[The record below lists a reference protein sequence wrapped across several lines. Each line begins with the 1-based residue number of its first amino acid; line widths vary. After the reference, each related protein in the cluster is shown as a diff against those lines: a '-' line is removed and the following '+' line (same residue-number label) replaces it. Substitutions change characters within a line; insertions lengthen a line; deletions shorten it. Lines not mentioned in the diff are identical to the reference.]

1 MRDNPYRPGAAHVP
15 PYLAGRDLE
24 TREFSRLLKQSPVLE
39 NLVLTGIR
47 GIGKTVL
54 MRDALRKSAVEN
66 NWLWVSSDISEAVSV
81 SENHLAQRLLT
92 DLNTF
97 SGDWEYAV
105 DERNPIGFTN
115 IPERR
120 TIRFDYHAMMA
131 LFDHEP
137 GLASDKLKRVLLE
150 AWKLMQSN
158 MPDKKG
164 IVFAWDE
171 AQNLT
176 DRSADRQYPLGVMLD
191 VFSSLQSLGVP
202 FMLLLAGLPTLF
214 PNLVESRTY
223 SERMFRVVTLHN
235 LNRKDSRKAIAKP
248 LAGEEPPIR
257 IFFEEFDDEIYD
269 LTKGYPYFIQF
280 WCRELYDYLV
290 ERSIFDEQDAHI
302 VERITHKLDM
312 DFFESRWARL
322 TDRQRDLLTVI
333 AHLENSGKEFTV
345 QEIAD
350 KSKSTGRAFSNSHVN
365 QMLTALF
372 NKGMVIKNRHG
383 KYTLAVP
390 LLDEYIRRRH
400 LDEEDTG

>member
-15 PYLAGRDLE
+15 PYLAGRDSE
-24 TREFSRLLKQSPVLE
+24 RREFSRLLRQPPILE

-66 NWLWVSSDISEAVSV
+66 DWLWVTSDISEAVSV

-105 DERNPIGFTN
+105 DERHPIGFANTA
-115 IPERR
+115 ERR
-120 TIRFDYHAMMA
+120 TIRFDYRTMMT
-131 LFDHEP
+131 LFEHEP
-137 GLASDKLKRVLLE
+137 GLTSDKIKRVLLE
-150 AWKLMQSN
+150 AWKLIQKN

-176 DRSADRQYPLGVMLD
+176 DRSADKQYPLGVLLD
-191 VFSSLQSLGVP
+191 VFSSLQSQGVP

-223 SERMFRVVTLHN
+223 SERMFRVMTLHN
-235 LNRKDSRKAIAKP
+235 LGLEDTRKAIAKP
-248 LAGEEPPIR
+248 LAEEPLEIR
-257 IFFEEFDDEIYD
+257 IFFDDFNDEIYG

-280 WCRELYDYLV
+280 WCRELYDYLD
-290 ERSIFDEQDAHI
+290 ERSIVDEQDAHI
-302 VERITHKLDM
+302 IERITHKLDM

-333 AHLENSGKEFTV
+333 ALLENSSTEFTV
-345 QEIAD
+345 QDIVE
-350 KSKSTGRAFSNSHVN
+350 KSKSTGRAFSGSHAN

-383 KYTLAVP
+383 RYILAVP
-390 LLDEYIRRRH
+390 LLDEYIRRQRTAVEH
-400 LDEEDTG
+400 TG